1 MKAVIAQSYVPVDQL
16 VVTERGTPT
25 PGPGQVLVRVEAAEL
40 NPIDAESRSPARLRQ
55 VMPVEHPFVP
65 GMDAAGVVEAVGAGV
80 TRFAPGDK
88 VVAFTHD
95 TTGTLAELT
104 IVADGP
110 GLFPPARVR
119 GRGHRGGAAGLRDD
133 RGRPAG
139 GVALRSHGRPGVLI
153 VGATGGIGSYLVQLA
168 SGAGAEVIATAQPS
182 AVDHVRKLGAAH
194 AVDYTSVD
202 PVAEARRLYPDGVD
216 VVIDLV
222 NGGPAVESTAA
233 AVRPGGRLVSSIG
246 VPDSLDRDVTPVHVG
261 VENGIGRLEELV
273 GKVASGELTVH
284 VSGTYPLADAAQAYA
299 DFTGGKHPVG
309 KVVITV

>member
-16 VVTERGTPT
+16 VVTDAAPPT
-25 PGPGQVLVRVEAAEL
+25 PGPGQVLVRVEAAGL
-40 NPIDAESRSPARLRQ
+40 NPIDAILITGRLRQ

-110 GLFPPARVR
+110 GLV
-119 GRGHRGGAAGLRDD
+119 HRPESVDAVTGAALPVSGMTAAALLEASGLTA
-133 RGRPAG
+133 GR
-139 GVALRSHGRPGVLI
+139 SVLI

-182 AVDHVRKLGAAH
+182 ALDHVRKLGAAH